1 MPGPLLSTKHG
12 HNPPMRS
19 SSPTIDFKRLFKLRL
34 VVARHGEMDAARWW
48 NTQGVLGP
56 QGVSVLRR
64 GFPKTHCFAQ
74 ARIVFEVARSR
85 CHELFDPPGCMT
97 LWSLPAAIEE
107 QFQEHWQRWL
117 DEPDTWMPVFQALE
131 GQNGTG
137 LLEALADF
145 ELISAEQRETVGR
158 LRRAAENRAVPIA
171 GTYLPDDNILTLL
184 AAGFSRGEPGNPA
197 IPYARLET

>member
-1 MPGPLLSTKHG
+1 MP
-12 HNPPMRS
+12 
-19 SSPTIDFKRLFKLRL
+19 PTIDFKRLFKLRL

-56 QGVSVLRR
+56 RGVSVLKR
-64 GFPKTHCFAQ
+64 GFPMTHPFAQ

-97 LWSLPAAIEE
+97 LWSLPAAVEE

-117 DEPDTWMPVFQALE
+117 DQPEDWMPMFQALE
-131 GQNGTG
+131 NQSGVG
-137 LLEALADF
+137 LLEALAEFD
-145 ELISAEQRETVGR
+145 LITAEQREAVGK
-158 LRRAAENRAVPIA
+158 LRRAAENRAVPIS
-171 GTYLPDDNILTLL
+171 GTYLPEDDILTLL